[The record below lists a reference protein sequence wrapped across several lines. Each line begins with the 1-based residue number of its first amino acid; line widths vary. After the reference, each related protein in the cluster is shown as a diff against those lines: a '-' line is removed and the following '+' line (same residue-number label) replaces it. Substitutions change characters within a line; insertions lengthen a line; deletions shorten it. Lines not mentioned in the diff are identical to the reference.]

1 MHSPSFA
8 TLNLGSA
15 FIQETQTLVLTE
27 RNAIMVNFASVVFTD
42 SSDALGNTIFF
53 LRYPPYH

>member
-8 TLNLGSA
+8 TLNSGFA

-27 RNAIMVNFASVVFTD
+27 RNASMVNFASVVFTD
-42 SSDALGNTIFF
+42 SSDSSGNASFF
-53 LRYPPYH
+53 F